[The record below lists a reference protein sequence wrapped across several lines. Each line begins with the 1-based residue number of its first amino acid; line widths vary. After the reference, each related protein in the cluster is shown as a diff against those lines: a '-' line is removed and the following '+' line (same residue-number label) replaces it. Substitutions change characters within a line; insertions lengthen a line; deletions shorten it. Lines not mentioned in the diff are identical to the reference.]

1 MPAAAACDIL
11 QSAAQFVDVIYRWQL
26 GWAVDVDNS
35 LDVVSTSYTTVGA
48 VVIRSN
54 RIHVPDVPG

>member
-1 MPAAAACDIL
+1 MPAAAACDTL
-11 QSAAQFVDVIYRWQL
+11 QWLAQFVNVIYRWQL
-26 GWAVDVDNS
+26 GWAVDVITS

-48 VVIRSN
+48 VVISPD